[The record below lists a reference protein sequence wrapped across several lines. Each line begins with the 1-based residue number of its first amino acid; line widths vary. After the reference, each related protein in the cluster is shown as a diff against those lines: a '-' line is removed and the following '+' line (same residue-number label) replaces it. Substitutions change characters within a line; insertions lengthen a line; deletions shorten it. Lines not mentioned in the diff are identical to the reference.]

1 MDDRPTNPAPEDKK
15 LSALAGLGIVILCVL
30 SVVLPSG
37 LSKVIDSQALTF
49 AAFACLTSGVFLFSM
64 LWEPGK
70 FLPALT
76 LSVGAGF
83 VLSLLGYF
91 AAGRFSPGEMPDV
104 TLVIFFIGQA
114 LFLLVGLLPYLQNRR
129 ATGIWSWKAAYIFTQ
144 AWNNGVL
151 IYCSLMFSALLFA
164 AFLAALKLAQ
174 SLEIDFF
181 KGFTLS
187 TTEFLALIAAGFGL
201 GIAQFRVAPES
212 FLKLRAIFG
221 KIAQV
226 SAAILIPV
234 SVGFLILVL
243 AVGVARY
250 TQVSALAPVLM
261 PLAVLGLLI
270 TNTYLYDNRGKE
282 GRRFLHYAVLMLQ
295 PVLVILTALAC
306 YALYQRIAQYGLT
319 PTRIGGAFVAL
330 VLLLHCLG
338 GFASMI
344 FWNRWVE
351 ICRRTRSLVTLTA
364 VGVVALSLTPVA
376 DPFVLSAASQ
386 YRVIASGKVAPEEYD
401 FHYLRRKLGDPGL
414 QALARLRSEPGEASA
429 TVINRK
435 LDEMQRPYP
444 FGSKVAL
451 ALAATEKVTAD
462 TLKDSSRII
471 LIPEGLQLPSVLQGD
486 FLGPFV
492 SKASCELDDGP
503 GCLIAAIELT
513 DGDGFEYLIA
523 VRKPDAGTEVWLL
536 ERHGARVRQTRLS
549 RRGDSP
555 ELWSKLVNGEF
566 AAIPANHYDL
576 RIGDSV
582 IRLRDLR

>member
-1 MDDRPTNPAPEDKK
+1 M
-15 LSALAGLGIVILCVL
+15 
-30 SVVLPSG
+30 
-37 LSKVIDSQALTF
+37 
-49 AAFACLTSGVFLFSM
+49 
-64 LWEPGK
+64 
-70 FLPALT
+70 
-76 LSVGAGF
+76 
-83 VLSLLGYF
+83 
-91 AAGRFSPGEMPDV
+91 
-104 TLVIFFIGQA
+104 
-114 LFLLVGLLPYLQNRR
+114 
-129 ATGIWSWKAAYIFTQ
+129 
-144 AWNNGVL
+144 
-151 IYCSLMFSALLFA
+151 
-164 AFLAALKLAQ
+164 
-174 SLEIDFF
+174 
-181 KGFTLS
+181 
-187 TTEFLALIAAGFGL
+187 
-201 GIAQFRVAPES
+201 
-212 FLKLRAIFG
+212 
-221 KIAQV
+221 
-226 SAAILIPV
+226 
-234 SVGFLILVL
+234 
-243 AVGVARY
+243 
-250 TQVSALAPVLM
+250 
-261 PLAVLGLLI
+261 
-270 TNTYLYDNRGKE
+270 
-282 GRRFLHYAVLMLQ
+282 
-295 PVLVILTALAC
+295 LVILTALAC

-319 PTRIGGAFVAL
+319 PTRIGGAFVTL
-330 VLLLHCLG
+330 ILLLHCLG

-351 ICRRTRSLVTLTA
+351 ICRHTRSLVTLTA
-364 VGVVALSLTPVA
+364 VGVVVLSLTPVA

-471 LIPEGLQLPSVLQGD
+471 LIPKGLQLPSVLQGD

-492 SKASCELDDGP
+492 SKASCELDNGP

-576 RIGDSV
+576 RIGNSV